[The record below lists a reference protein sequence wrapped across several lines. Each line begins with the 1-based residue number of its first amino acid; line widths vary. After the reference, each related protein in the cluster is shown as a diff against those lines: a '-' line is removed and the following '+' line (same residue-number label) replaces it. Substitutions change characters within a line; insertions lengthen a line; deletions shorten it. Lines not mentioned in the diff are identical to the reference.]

1 MSNSV
6 GHNLLNQSL
15 LQSKINSS
23 GIPANTLFQAKSV
36 HQVAAQARKS
46 PISKKFCGNNLN
58 VQKPKLA
65 MGSRHPATA
74 VPRAV
79 LTTDPPSDVWKFLFI
94 LISFEL

>member
-1 MSNSV
+1 MDSLVSSELRRVSTNMSNSV

-58 VQKPKLA
+58 VQKP
-65 MGSRHPATA
+65 S
-74 VPRAV
+74 
-79 LTTDPPSDVWKFLFI
+79 
-94 LISFEL
+94 